1 LAEAKKVRTRLIGQ
15 VDEQRNPRTRATV
28 DQLMDRYLDV
38 LDVEVT
44 TRARYET
51 AIRLHVRPLLGSLP
65 VAKLTSRSMRPK
77 RPARSPA
84 RSRRASVLR

>member
-1 LAEAKKVRTRLIGQ
+1 MRTRLIGQ
-15 VDEQRNPRTRATV
+15 VDEQRSPRTRATV

-44 TRARYET
+44 TRARYDA

-65 VAKLTSRSMRPK
+65 VAKLTGERID
-77 RPARSPA
+77 AFQA
-84 RSRRASVLR
+84 VLRRFRRFALEIEDR